1 MWIESESLLEAGIDG
16 LMLWSDD
23 SMSGLGL
30 KSVGSRMAE
39 LLVSI
44 AELSDRIS
52 QIKFKNGYYSWN

>member
-52 QIKFKNGYYSWN
+52 QFKFKNGYYSWI